1 MKATIYYI
9 NGDDELV
16 PTGEFKDVSADVGE
30 RLLEVFGDVFLG
42 VGERGGEVD
51 FDEIEASL
59 DEAGLIDREFEE
71 DVDC

>member
-30 RLLEVFGDVFLG
+30 RLLEVFGNVFLG
-42 VGERGGEVD
+42 VGEHCGEFD
-51 FDEIEASL
+51 FDEVEASL